1 MLIESF
7 SQTIL
12 RWLRIPPGT
21 SLRKA
26 DGPSTSSIGKIED
39 NEYVESI
46 LDITVDDVC
55 VGEEPLSVNYDSNTP
70 EVEQKKLKGICNEF
84 NSIVKWVARDLAE
97 LGYSVYDIA
106 VSSKNKLVALPYLE
120 EVEFYLTKDKRVV
133 AFEQGST
140 VGEQLKKKLIFI
152 NFNKKSLQ
160 SIDTKNKLPSDI
172 AFKIV
177 PSPMQLK
184 NAERTVSGLV
194 SAEDSLA
201 RYRIQLGRLAR
212 WVNVDIGASQGDTQ
226 KDVVDTISSSINA
239 NSSSLMN
246 GNLYQEF
253 DDNLPVL
260 PHRKGLGKAE
270 IVSDVP
276 SANIADIVDLDY
288 WKTKLA
294 LLMRFPATYMDFSK
308 SMDATAV
315 SLLRGDLRYS
325 KLCKSIGTKITS
337 TINEYISSST
347 FNKYH
352 PVFSLTQLPS
362 SEDDDV
368 IAALQSFVE
377 LSKDVEEFIN
387 GENDSKELKLH
398 KLKLLQDLF
407 ATSVSSPSIQSWFE
421 EFRKY
426 IEASDKGSED
436 TGINPIEFPTP
447 SASDDVELNP
457 SLEPESTD
465 LDEGEVVEG
474 QTGINA

>member
-1 MLIESF
+1 MLLESF

-26 DGPSTSSIGKIED
+26 DGPSTSSSIGKIDE
-39 NEYVESI
+39 NEYVEAI

-55 VGEEPLSVNYDSNTP
+55 VGEEPLSINFDSTTP
-70 EVEQKKLKGICNEF
+70 EVTQKKLKGINDEF
-84 NSIVKWVARDLAE
+84 NSIVKWVARDLASE
-97 LGYSVYDIA
+97 GVSVYDVT
-106 VSSKNKLVALPYLE
+106 VSKKNKLIVIPFLE
-120 EVEFYLTKDKRVV
+120 DVEYFLTKEKRVV
-133 AFEQGST
+133 AYAVGSKD
-140 VGEQLKKKLIFI
+140 ESQLTNKLIFI
-152 NFNKKSLQ
+152 NFDKKSLQ
-160 SIDTKNKLPSDI
+160 PVEDKRSSDI
-172 AFKIV
+172 IFKIV
-177 PSPMQLK
+177 PAPMQLR
-184 NAERTVSGLV
+184 NVERTVSGLV

-212 WVNVDIGASQGDTQ
+212 WVNVDVGASQGDTQ

-260 PHRKGLGKAE
+260 PHRRGLGKAE

-276 SANIADIVDLDY
+276 SANISDIVDLDY

-294 LLMRFPATYMDFSK
+294 LLMRFPATYLDFSK
-308 SMDATAV
+308 SLDTTAV

-325 KLCKSIGTKITS
+325 KKCTSIRTKITS
-337 TINEYISSST
+337 TLNEYISSSK
-347 FNKYH
+347 FNRYH

-368 IAALQSFVE
+368 IAALQSYVE

-387 GENDSKELKLH
+387 GAEDTKGLKLH

-426 IEASDKGSED
+426 IEASDTGSED
-436 TGINPIEFPTP
+436 TGIEPIDNEAP
-447 SASDDVELNP
+447 AGEDVELSP
-457 SLEPESTD
+457 SMEVESTD
-465 LDEGEVVEG
+465 LDEGEFVEG
-474 QTGINA
+474 QSGINA